1 MRSWRNILLSPPAAA
16 VFVSGLV
23 FLIVTGLR
31 GIGSF
36 ESLELAAYDWFIR
49 VRPVASP
56 SEPRV
61 VVIGIT
67 EEDIRKQEHWPLTDA
82 TLAQTLAT
90 LVQYE
95 PRSIGLDVFRDI
107 SVPPGSEKLEAV
119 LSENRNIIVVTKFGE
134 GGVQAPPV
142 LKNTDQVGFNDI
154 IVDPGGIVRRG
165 ILFLDD
171 GETVF
176 YSFDLRL
183 ALLYLQAE
191 GIVPQSDPSNPQH
204 LRLGRTAI
212 VPFEANDGGYVGA
225 DARGYQFLLDFRD
238 ARGSVPSISLTALLS
253 GEVEKDAI
261 KDKVVFVGFMAES
274 VKDFFY
280 TPRSRGFR
288 AAQQVQGVTL
298 HAHIVS
304 ELLRFALDGS
314 SPIVSMSERQEAFWI
329 LLWTVMGSVTGILMG
344 SLGRFLVVGSSG
356 ILILF
361 FGAYFAFLK
370 GWWIPLV
377 PPAAAWVSSAA
388 FVTAY
393 MSNLEKRQR
402 GVLMQLFSR
411 HVSPEVAESI
421 WQQRD
426 QFLNDG
432 RPRSQELTVTVMFS
446 DLKGFTSVSE
456 RMDPQSLI
464 DWLNTYMDV
473 MAQLVMD
480 YGGVVDDYAGDSIKA
495 NFGVPLPRTS
505 QAEIGKDAVDAVKCA
520 LAMEKEIYRLNTL
533 WRAQSLPTVGI
544 RIGIFTGPVVA
555 GAVGSSQRLKY
566 TTVGDTVNIA
576 ARLESYDKDFARDR
590 LCRILIGE
598 STLHYLGNQFKTRRV
613 GEGTLK
619 GKDKTIAIHQILGR
633 NDGHTDSKT
642 EELI

>member
-1 MRSWRNILLSPPAAA
+1 MLSPPAAA

-23 FLIVTGLR
+23 FLLITGLR
-31 GIGSF
+31 SSGSL

-49 VRPVASP
+49 LRPVTSAS
-56 SEPRV
+56 ENRV
-61 VVIGIT
+61 VIIGIT
-67 EEDIRKQEHWPLTDA
+67 EEDIRKQDHWPLTDA
-82 TLAQTLAT
+82 TLAQTLGT

-107 SVPPGSEKLEAV
+107 SVPPGSHELDSV
-119 LSENRNIIVVTKFGE
+119 LSENHNIIVVTKFGE

-204 LRLGRTAI
+204 IMLGQTTI
-212 VPFEANDGGYVGA
+212 KPFEANDGGYVGA
-225 DARGYQFLLDFRD
+225 DARGYQFLLEFQD
-238 ARGSVPSISLTALLS
+238 ARGSIPSFPLTALLA
-253 GEVEKDAI
+253 GQVEKDTI
-261 KDKVVFVGFMAES
+261 KDKVVFVGFVAES

-280 TPRSRGFR
+280 TPRSRGFK
-288 AAQQVQGVTL
+288 AAQQIQGVVL
-298 HAHIVS
+298 HANIVS
-304 ELLRFALDGS
+304 ELLRFALDGN
-314 SPIVSMSERQEAFWI
+314 SPIVTMSERQEALWI
-329 LLWTVMGSVTGILMG
+329 LLWTVMGSATGLLMG
-344 SLGRFLVVGSSG
+344 ALWRFFVVGLGG

-361 FGAYFAFLK
+361 FSAYFAFLH

-377 PPAAAWVSSAA
+377 PPAAAWVGSAA
-388 FVTAY
+388 LVTAY

-402 GVLMQLFSR
+402 GVLMHLFSR

-426 QFLNDG
+426 HFLNDG
-432 RPRSQELTVTVMFS
+432 RPRSQELVVTVMFS

-464 DWLNTYMDV
+464 DWLNTYMDS
-473 MAQLVMD
+473 MARLVME

-505 QAEIGKDAVDAVKCA
+505 RAEISKDAVDAVNCA
-520 LAMEKEIYRLNTL
+520 LAMEKEIHRLNTI
-533 WRAQSLPTVGI
+533 WQEHSLPTVGI
-544 RIGIFTGPVVA
+544 RIGIFTGAVVA

-576 ARLESYDKDFARDR
+576 ARLESYNKDFERER

-598 STLHYLGNQFKTRRV
+598 STLNYLDNQFKTRRV
-613 GEGTLK
+613 GEGTLR
-619 GKDKTIAIHQILGR
+619 GKDKTIIIHQILGT
-633 NDGHTDSKT
+633 NDRDAKESM
-642 EELI
+642 

>member
-23 FLIVTGLR
+23 FLIITGLR
-31 GIGSF
+31 GTGSF

-49 VRPVASP
+49 LRPVASL

-61 VVIGIT
+61 VIVGIT
-67 EEDIRKQEHWPLTDA
+67 EEDIREQEHWPLSDA
-82 TLAQTLAT
+82 TLAQTLT
-90 LVQYE
+90 SLVQFE
-95 PRSIGLDVFRDI
+95 PRSTGLDVFRDI
-107 SVPPGSEKLEAV
+107 SVPPGREELEAV
-119 LSENRNIIVVTKFGE
+119 LSGNRNIIVVTKFGE

-142 LKNTDQVGFNDI
+142 LRNTDQVGFNDV

-191 GIVPQSDPSNPQH
+191 GIVAQSDPSNPQH
-204 LRLGRTAI
+204 LRLGRTSI

-238 ARGSVPSISLTALLS
+238 ARGSFPTISLTALLS

-261 KDKVVFVGFMAES
+261 KDKVVFVGLMAES

-288 AAQQVQGVTL
+288 TAQHVQGVTL

-314 SPIVSMSERQEAFWI
+314 SPIVSMSERQETFWI
-329 LLWTVMGSVTGILMG
+329 LLWTVMGSATGLLMG
-344 SLGRFLVVGSSG
+344 SLGRFFVVGSSG

-361 FGAYFAFLK
+361 SGAYFAFLK
-370 GWWIPLV
+370 DWWIPLV

-421 WQQRD
+421 WQQRE

-432 RPRSQELTVTVMFS
+432 RPRSQELTATVMFS

-464 DWLNTYMDV
+464 EWLNTYMDV

-480 YGGVVDDYAGDSIKA
+480 YGGVVDDYAGDGIKA
-495 NFGVPLPRTS
+495 NFGVPLPRSS
-505 QAEIGKDAVDAVKCA
+505 QAEIGRDAVEAVSCA
-520 LAMEKEIYRLNTL
+520 LAMEKEIHRLNIL
-533 WRAQSLPTVGI
+533 WQEQSLPTVGI
-544 RIGIFTGPVVA
+544 RVGIFTGPVVA

-576 ARLESYDKDFARDR
+576 ARLESYDKNFARDS

-619 GKDKTIAIHQILGR
+619 GKDEKITIHQVLGK
-633 NDGHTDSKT
+633 NDGHTDSET